1 MHKQD
6 MKRGFLFG
14 LGAFFILLPIIEP
27 ETSGSSSERIQ
38 SVILML
44 ISMPVGAFVFDKAI
58 VAPPNLSK
66 SRGVLGWFIGFFAP
80 YEVVVALNM
89 AAGVNFP
96 ACLLRLF

>member
-1 MHKQD
+1 

-14 LGAFFILLPIIEP
+14 LGAFFILLPIIGL

-38 SVILML
+38 SVILAL
-44 ISMPVGAFVFDKAI
+44 ISVPVGAFAFDKAI

-89 AAGVNFP
+89 AAGVDFP